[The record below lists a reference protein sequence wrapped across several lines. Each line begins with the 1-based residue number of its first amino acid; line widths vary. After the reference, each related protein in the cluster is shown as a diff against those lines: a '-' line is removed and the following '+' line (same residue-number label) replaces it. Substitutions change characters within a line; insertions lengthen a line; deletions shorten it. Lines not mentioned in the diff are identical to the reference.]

1 MAKHKFTEGQLV
13 RLEHRNSVWWYPAY
27 CAEWWETDGVDC
39 ATGLCEFGSHV
50 CTTSTPFSTANH
62 VVQFTSADIALV
74 LPMPRHMRR
83 SSDNQHWIKILLND
97 RAVYMIN
104 NCLVPVE

>member
-27 CAEWWETDGVDC
+27 CAEWWETDGPSV
-39 ATGLCEFGSHV
+39 
-50 CTTSTPFSTANH
+50 PSTANH

-83 SSDNQHWIKILLND
+83 SSDNQHWIKILFND

>member
-27 CAEWWETDGVDC
+27 CAEWWETDGS
-39 ATGLCEFGSHV
+39 ATP
-50 CTTSTPFSTANH
+50 TTNH

-74 LPMPRHMRR
+74 LPMPPG
-83 SSDNQHWIKILLND
+83 SSSADGWIKLLFND

>member
-27 CAEWWETDGVDC
+27 YAEWWE
-39 ATGLCEFGSHV
+39 S
-50 CTTSTPFSTANH
+50 STHQHGADH
-62 VVQFTSADIALV
+62 LVQFTSADIALV
-74 LPMPRHMRR
+74 LGRPLTSRNGA
-83 SSDNQHWIKILLND
+83 DNQHWIKILFNG
-97 RAVYMIN
+97 RAFYMVN

>member
-13 RLEHRNSVWWYPAY
+13 RLEHRNSVWWHPAY
-27 CAEWWETDGVDC
+27 YAEWWESSLPQSAHIDGHDH
-39 ATGLCEFGSHV
+39 L
-50 CTTSTPFSTANH
+50 
-62 VVQFTSADIALV
+62 VQFTSADIALV
-74 LPMPRHMRR
+74 LPMPAITGRQ
-83 SSDNQHWIKILLND
+83 SSDNQHWIKILFNE

>member
-27 CAEWWETDGVDC
+27 CAEWWETDGS
-39 ATGLCEFGSHV
+39 AT
-50 CTTSTPFSTANH
+50 PTANH

-74 LPMPRHMRR
+74 LPMPRWASS
-83 SSDNQHWIKILLND
+83 SSDNQHWIKILFND

>member
-27 CAEWWETDGVDC
+27 CAEWWESYGRRHE
-39 ATGLCEFGSHV
+39 AAQPNL
-50 CTTSTPFSTANH
+50 
-62 VVQFTSADIALV
+62 VVQFTSAGAALV

-83 SSDNQHWIKILLND
+83 SSDNQHWIKILFND
-97 RAVYMIN
+97 RAVYIIN
-104 NCLVPVE
+104 NCLVPVG